1 MDENNDLKDEPVK
14 LRAPE
19 EAKGIDVETKAES
32 PESACDGKVSEE
44 KNECCCKCHV
54 DWQELKKRLFQPWS
68 EECGGK
74 LETAPKWLVALT
86 AFALFVMLNQV
97 KIPLAGGKVAF
108 ADLAFIVAFI
118 PVFLYYLRRGRGF
131 FYPLLGVVAL
141 IAACIANIASAPGF
155 GAVIDIAQMI
165 QQLLCGVLLLSFL
178 VENAPCAAAVAV
190 TLALLVNM
198 LVALPQA
205 FAFGFGSVYPP
216 ADILKLKWGCGAA
229 YTGLFRSRM
238 ALSFFLAAGIAWLQ
252 PVLFGKRK
260 VVGTVAAIVMTVLC
274 LLAISHGQML
284 FIACLVLLPGAFLHS
299 RRAGIA
305 NIVAML
311 IALFISFTVLKP
323 THNEAILNTFNP
335 MKTGDY
341 PGELK
346 TNHIDFAAAL
356 NMAERKP
363 LCGVGSGRY
372 QQCVGRCYGDL
383 PTPSYNDIDT
393 DTQASVGILAGTMGY
408 PVAALLLALIAS
420 TAACGVRRFMSSDG
434 VNTVAL
440 GGALALAVVFLG
452 MFVSDPFTRGLGW
465 MVALA
470 LASASIPNP
479 TEVLVSFRR
488 VAPGSV
494 IAFGLVMALLL
505 GCVVLRDKADDPL
518 KGTGNVVVDGGAGIG
533 IDPSAQEESVFK
545 VIDAAE
551 VASFTPP
558 VEKGTDSQAAKN
570 TVLKILDGK
579 GTPPDGKEPAMEFG
593 GAVFNFEIANAA
605 TCKVWLRVWW
615 DGSCGNTI
623 NVKMDDEAKSVTVGN
638 DGTYRTWHWMEAP
651 RLYKLEPGKHTLT
664 LLNREDGIMFDQ
676 LLITNDQQYVPQEI
690 EEE

>member
-1 MDENNDLKDEPVK
+1 MDEITDLNNEPVK
-14 LRAPE
+14 LRKPD
-19 EAKGIDVETKAES
+19 EAKGEESEQSTAAEIAECKTDV
-32 PESACDGKVSEE
+32 DE
-44 KNECCCKCHV
+44 KKECCCCHI
-54 DWQELKKRLFQPWS
+54 DYRDMMKKLFLPWS
-68 EECGGK
+68 EDCGCK
-74 LETAPKWLVALT
+74 LEQAPKWLVTLAAL
-86 AFALFVMLNQV
+86 ALFIMLNQV
-97 KIPLAGGKVAF
+97 KVPVAGGKVAF

-118 PVFLYYLRRGRGF
+118 PIFIYYIRSKRGF

-141 IAACIANIASAPGF
+141 AVACFANIASAPGV
-155 GAVIDIAQMI
+155 GAIIDIAQLI
-165 QQLLCGVLLLSFL
+165 QQLLCGVLLFSFL
-178 VENAPCAAAVAV
+178 VENAPCAAVVSV
-190 TLALLVNM
+190 TLALLVNII
-198 LVALPQA
+198 VALPQA
-205 FAFGFGSVYPP
+205 FEFGFGSAYPP
-216 ADILKLKWGCGAA
+216 ADILKLKWRFGAA

-238 ALSFFLAAGIAWLQ
+238 AFGFFLAAGIAWLQ
-252 PVLFGKRK
+252 PILFGRK
-260 VVGTVAAIVMTVLC
+260 KVIGTIAAVVMTVIC

-284 FIACLVLLPGAFLHS
+284 FIACLVLLPGAFIHS

-305 NIVAML
+305 NVIAML
-311 IALFISFTVLKP
+311 IALFISFTVLNP
-323 THNEAILNTFNP
+323 SHNKAVLDTFNP

-363 LCGVGSGRY
+363 LCGVGTGRY

-383 PTPSYNDIDT
+383 PNPSYNDIDT

-408 PVAALLLALIAS
+408 PVAALMLILIAS
-420 TAACGVRRFMSSDG
+420 TAACGVRRFLSSEG

-479 TEVLVSFRR
+479 SEAIIPFRR
-488 VAPGSV
+488 VSAPSV
-494 IAFGLVMALLL
+494 IAFGLVLALLL
-505 GCVVLRDKADDPL
+505 GCVALRDKADDPL
-518 KGTGNVVVDGGAGIG
+518 KGTTQAIADDNANGDAASG
-533 IDPSAQEESVFK
+533 AQEESVFK

-593 GAVFNFEIANAA
+593 GAVFNFEIASAA
-605 TCKVWLRVWW
+605 SCKVWLRVWW

-623 NVKMDDEAKSVTVGN
+623 NVKMDDEAKSATVGN

-651 RLYKLEPGKHTLT
+651 KQYKLEPGKHTIT

-676 LLITNDQQYVPQEI
+676 LLITNDLQYVPQEI

>member
-1 MDENNDLKDEPVK
+1 MDENNDLNEESVK
-14 LRAPE
+14 LRMPE
-19 EAKGIDVETKAES
+19 EPKGAES
-32 PESACDGKVSEE
+32 NKEAEAPANTEDNSADDGK
-44 KNECCCKCHV
+44 KECCLCHKNYG
-54 DWQELKKRLFQPWS
+54 ELMKKLFQPWS
-68 EECGGK
+68 DECAGK
-74 LETAPKWLVALT
+74 LENAPKWLVALA
-86 AFALFVMLNQV
+86 AFGLFVMLNQI

-108 ADLAFIVAFI
+108 ADLAFIVSFI
-118 PVFLYYLRRGRGF
+118 PVFLYYLKNRRGF

-141 IAACIANIASAPGF
+141 FFACVANIASAPGV

-165 QQLLCGVLLLSFL
+165 QQLLCGVLLFSFL
-178 VENAPCAAAVAV
+178 VENAPCAAAVSV
-190 TLALLVNM
+190 TLALLVNI
-198 LVALPQA
+198 LIALPQA
-205 FAFGFGSVYPP
+205 FTYGFGSVYPP
-216 ADILKLKWGCGAA
+216 ADILKLKWGFGAA

-260 VVGTVAAIVMTVLC
+260 FIGTVVAIVMTVIC

-284 FIACLVLLPGAFLHS
+284 FIVCLVLLPGAFLHS
-299 RRAGIA
+299 RHAGIA
-305 NIVAML
+305 NIAAML
-311 IALFISFTVLKP
+311 IALFISFTVLNP

-383 PTPSYNDIDT
+383 PNPSYNDIDT

-408 PVAALLLALIAS
+408 PVAALILALIAS
-420 TAACGVRRFMSSDG
+420 TAACGIRRFLKSDG

-440 GGALALAVVFLG
+440 GGALSLAVVFLG

-479 TEVLVSFRR
+479 TEELISFRR

-505 GCVVLRDKADDPL
+505 GCVALRGKADDPL
-518 KGTGNVVVDGGAGIG
+518 KGTANVVIDGGQGVG

-545 VIDAAE
+545 IIDAAE
-551 VASFTPP
+551 AASFTPP
-558 VEKGTDSQAAKN
+558 FEKGTDSQAAKN

-593 GAVFNFEIANAA
+593 GAVFNFELANAA

-651 RLYKLEPGKHTLT
+651 KLYKLEPGKHTLT